1 MTHTEQIHEKV
12 LALKQMLDT
21 KHPGMENWLR
31 DIHQNLQKDE
41 NLVQVLTPEE
51 IGVIVSGLSLKAK
64 QVIVSDIVN
73 GKGKKPASQLTL
85 DDL

>member
-1 MTHTEQIHEKV
+1 M
-12 LALKQMLDT
+12 
-21 KHPGMENWLR
+21 
-31 DIHQNLQKDE
+31 IHQNLQKDE
-41 NLVQVLTPEE
+41 NLVQVLSPEE